1 MWHYLKLIGLFA
13 RVSFQDDAAY
23 RMDFLVRVLVSLLQ
37 LGMELLGVWTIFSNT
52 QTLAGWSAY
61 QMVALL
67 GVFRIMTGI
76 IAAMIS
82 PNMRLL
88 MEEIRDGKLDYAIL
102 KPINTQFLISLRKH
116 ILWRLTDVVLG
127 LGLVIVACV
136 QLSAMLTPWMIL
148 RFLVMLAAGV
158 TIIYSFWLILGT
170 CAFWLTRISNIEM
183 VFWSL
188 FEAGRYPVT
197 IYPPWLRY
205 GLTFIVPLAFLTTF
219 PAGALVGQD
228 GGVGLAVAVVVA
240 ACSLLVGSAFW
251 RFGLSR
257 YSGASA

>member
-1 MWHYLKLIGLFA
+1 MWHHLKLIALFA

-23 RMDFLVRVLVSLLQ
+23 RMDFVVRALVSLLQ
-37 LGMELLGVWTIFSNT
+37 LGAELLGVWTIFSNT
-52 QTLAGWSAY
+52 KTLAGWNVW

-67 GVFRIMTGI
+67 GVFRIMTGV
-76 IAAMIS
+76 IAAAIA

-102 KPINTQFLISLRKH
+102 KPLNTQFMISLRKH
-116 ILWRLTDVVLG
+116 VLWRLTDVVLG

-136 QLSAMLTPWMIL
+136 QLSATLTPWMIFK
-148 RFLVMLAAGV
+148 FLVMLASGM
-158 TIIYSFWLILGT
+158 TIIYSFWLMLGT

-219 PAGALVGQD
+219 PAGTLVGK
-228 GGVGLAVAVVVA
+228 GGVVSVTVAVVVA
-240 ACSLLVGSAFW
+240 GGALLIGSAFW

>member
-1 MWHYLKLIGLFA
+1 MMWHYLKLIALFA

-23 RMDFLVRVLVSLLQ
+23 RMDFLVRILMSVVQ
-37 LGMELLGVWTIFSNT
+37 LGAELLGVWTIFSNT
-52 QTLAGWSAY
+52 KSLAGWNAW

-67 GVFRIMTGI
+67 GVFRIMTGV
-76 IAAMIS
+76 IAAMIA

-102 KPINTQFLISLRKH
+102 KPINTQFMISLRKYV
-116 ILWRLTDVVLG
+116 LWRLTDVALG
-127 LGLVIVACV
+127 LALVIFACV
-136 QLSAMLTPWMIL
+136 QLSATLTPWMIF

-188 FEAGRYPVT
+188 FEAGRYPVS

-219 PAGALVGQD
+219 PAGVLVGK
-228 GGVGLAVAVVVA
+228 GGLVSVTVAVIVA
-240 ACSLLVGSAFW
+240 GCSLLRLWESCARRRG
-251 RFGLSR
+251 
-257 YSGASA
+257 